1 MPDHYHSISTENR
14 DDKSGSETLDFGQ
27 ETGSAAPRKLP
38 ERVSRYRLERLLG
51 EGGFGLVFLAY
62 DEKLHRNVAV
72 KVPHAYLVSS
82 PEDAERYLTEARNVA
97 NLDHP
102 NIVPVYDVGSTEEF
116 PCFVVSK
123 FIDGQT
129 LAAEFRRKR
138 AIWRQASEL
147 IATIA
152 EALHYAHKE
161 GLVHRDVKPGNIMI
175 DHAGKPFVV
184 DFGLALREEDVG
196 EGPRYAG
203 TPAYMSPE
211 QARGEGHRVDGR
223 TDIFSL
229 GVVLYELL
237 IGRLPFDGRTPDELM
252 ENITSQEARP
262 PRQYD
267 ETIPRE
273 LDRIC
278 LKALAKRAS
287 ERYSTA
293 RDMAEDLRL
302 FLAEQAEPWLATPAT
317 QIHYR
322 QTLGPVDSTSSLHET
337 VKIVPKGLRSFDEH
351 DADFFLELLPGPRDR
366 DGLPESL
373 RFWKTWIEETDPDK
387 TAPVGLIYGPSGCGK
402 SSLVKAGLLPRLSG
416 QVIAV
421 YIEATPNETE
431 TRLQNGIR
439 KRCRELPD
447 NLGLRDSLAAVRQGQ
462 ALPEGTKLL
471 IVIDQF
477 EQWLHARRDDENT
490 ALVQALRQCDGRR
503 VRCVVMVR
511 DDFWMAATRFMRAL
525 EVRLLESH
533 NSAAVDLFDLVHAR
547 KVLASFG
554 RAFGRLSEDGPIR
567 SKDQSNFLKEAV
579 SGLAQDGRVVCVR
592 LALFAE
598 MMKGKPWT
606 RATLSEAGGT
616 RGVGLTFL
624 EENFSAATAL
634 PERRFHQ
641 TAARAVL
648 KALLPE
654 SGTDIKGHMR
664 SYAELLEASGYSGRR
679 AEFDDLMRVLD
690 AELRLITPTDPQGK
704 DEGGRM
710 KDETGR
716 TNDEEPGQPSAGHG
730 SDSSFILHPS
740 SFRYYQLTHDYLVH
754 SLRDW
759 LTRKERETRRGRARL
774 RLVERSLLWNS
785 KPENRFLP
793 SVWEWA
799 NIRLFTSKKDWTE
812 PERAM
817 MRRAGQRHSLIGLAV
832 AGLIALG
839 VWGALEARGDL
850 QASGIVASLKTAS
863 TAEVPSIIKQLR
875 GSRRWAD
882 PQLRRQL
889 RESESSS
896 REYLH
901 ASLALLPDD
910 PSQVD
915 YLCGRLLSASP
926 AELPVLRAALLPYQ
940 SRVAPEIWPVLSSAK
955 PGDNSLLPAAGAL
968 ALYAPADP
976 RLAQCQERI
985 AQALVGTNP
994 LYLGLWT
1001 ESLRPMRSL
1010 LTAPLAVIFRDTR
1023 RSESERTLAANVLAD
1038 YAADNPGLVAD
1049 LVMDADAGAFS
1060 TLLAAAE
1067 RQSATTVPVFLAA
1080 IAEPG
1085 LLSGNE
1091 GGSEDDKDRRAARA
1105 ARAAVAVVS
1114 MDRSEHVLPLLRHRA
1129 DPRLRSNLINWLHP
1143 LGADPRVLAAEL
1155 ARLATVTP
1163 PAPASGRQPMDAILF
1178 DPETSMQRG
1187 LILALGNYGIHD
1199 LPPESSEQLVAL
1211 LLDQY
1216 RNNPDAGIHSAAEW
1230 TLSRWQQQA
1239 KLRKLD
1245 SELMKIGNRP
1255 GHRWFLNRQGQT
1267 FALIDGPVEFHMGSS
1282 PAEPDHL
1289 DDELLHRRI
1298 IGRRFTISTKEVT
1311 VEQYE
1316 RFLKENPG
1324 VGAANNRRFSPD
1336 PRGPVSAPSWYDTA
1350 AYCNWLSRMENL
1362 PECYEP
1368 NPKRQYAEGM
1378 RIRADALERVGYRL
1392 PTEAEWEYA
1401 CRAGAV
1407 TSRYYGGSV
1416 SLLSRYGFWIQR
1428 SEGRAWPCGTLQP
1441 NDLGLFDI
1449 LGNVYEWCL
1458 DRKSDYKPSNE
1469 GVIVDQI
1476 TAATTVS
1483 DTTPHILRG
1492 GGFVD
1497 VPSHVRSAQRSW
1509 NLPFNR
1515 LGVYGFRVARTC
1527 P

>member
-1 MPDHYHSISTENR
+1 MPDHYLNISTENR
-14 DDKSGSETLDFGQ
+14 EHESGSETLDLGQ
-27 ETGSAAPRKLP
+27 ETGSADSRKLP
-38 ERVSRYRLERLLG
+38 ERISRYRVERLLG

-72 KVPHAYLVSS
+72 KVPHAQLVSS
-82 PEDAERYLTEARNVA
+82 PEDAELYLTEARTVA

-102 NIVPVYDVGSTEEF
+102 NIVPVYDVGSTDEF

-138 AIWRQASEL
+138 ANYRQAAEL

-161 GLVHRDVKPGNIMI
+161 GLVHRDVKPGNIMV
-175 DHAGKPFVV
+175 DQAGKPFVV

-196 EGPRYAG
+196 KGPRYAG

-211 QARGEGHRVDGR
+211 QAWGEGHRVDGR

-237 IGRLPFDGRTPDELM
+237 IGRLPFDGRTREELM

-262 PRQYD
+262 PRQHD

-293 RDMAEDLRL
+293 RDMAEDLRH
-302 FLAEQAEPWLATPAT
+302 FLAEQAESCLATPAT
-317 QIHYR
+317 QIHNR
-322 QTLGPVDSTSSLHET
+322 PALGPGDFTSSLPGA

-366 DGLPESL
+366 DGLPDSL

-439 KRCRELPD
+439 KRCRELPE
-447 NLGLRDSLAAVRQGQ
+447 NLGLRDSLAALRQGQ
-462 ALPEGTKLL
+462 VLPEGTKLL
-471 IVIDQF
+471 VIIDQF

-490 ALVQALRQCDGRR
+490 ALVQALRQCDGHR
-503 VRCVVMVR
+503 VQCVLMVR
-511 DDFWMAATRFMRAL
+511 DDFWMAATRFMHAL
-525 EVRLLESH
+525 EVRLLEGQ

-567 SKDQSNFLKEAV
+567 SRDESIFLKEAV
-579 SGLAQDGRVVCVR
+579 FGLAQDGKVVCVR

-606 RATLSEAGGT
+606 RATLSEVGGT

-634 PERRFHQ
+634 PEHRLHQ
-641 TAARAVL
+641 KAARAVL

-664 SYAELLEASGYSGRR
+664 SYAELLEASGYSSRR
-679 AEFDDLMRVLD
+679 AEFDDLIRVLD
-690 AELRLITPTDPQGK
+690 AELRLITPTDPEGVEGGK
-704 DEGGRM
+704 DATSKLDAAE
-710 KDETGR
+710 K
-716 TNDEEPGQPSAGHG
+716 
-730 SDSSFILHPS
+730 
-740 SFRYYQLTHDYLVH
+740 YYQLTHDYLVH

-799 NIRLFTSKKDWTE
+799 NIRLFTSTKDWTE

-817 MRRAGQRHSLIGLAV
+817 MRRAGRRHSLIGLAV
-832 AGLIALG
+832 LGLIAL
-839 VWGALEARGDL
+839 VAWGAFEARGDL
-850 QASGIVASLKTAS
+850 QASGIVTSLKTAS
-863 TAEVPSIIKQLR
+863 TAEVPSIIKQLS

-882 PQLRRQL
+882 PQLHRQL

-915 YLCGRLLSASP
+915 YLCGRLLSASS

-940 SRVAPEIWPVLSSAK
+940 SRVAPKIWSVLSSAK
-955 PGDNSLLPAAGAL
+955 PGEHALLPAAGAL
-968 ALYAPADP
+968 AIYAPADP
-976 RLAQCQERI
+976 RLAQYRERI

-1001 ESLRPMRSL
+1001 ESLRPVRSL
-1010 LTAPLAVIFRDTR
+1010 LTGPLAAIFRDAQ
-1023 RSESERTLAANVLAD
+1023 RSESERTLAADVLAD
-1038 YAADNPGLVAD
+1038 YAGDDPGLVAD
-1049 LVMDADAGAFS
+1049 LVMDADARAFS
-1060 TLLAAAE
+1060 TLLAIAE
-1067 RQSATTVPVFLAA
+1067 RQAATTVPIFLAE
-1080 IAEPG
+1080 IAEPAMP
-1085 LLSGNE
+1085 SGNE
-1091 GGSEDDKDRRAARA
+1091 GGSEDDKDRRAARQ
-1105 ARAAVAVVS
+1105 ARAAVALVC
-1114 MDRSEHVLPLLRHRA
+1114 MDRSKHALPLLRHRA
-1129 DPRLRSNLINWLHP
+1129 DPRLRSNLINWLQP
-1143 LGADPRVLAAEL
+1143 LGADLRRLAAEL
-1155 ARLATVTP
+1155 GRLAAVTR
-1163 PAPASGRQPMDAILF
+1163 PAPASRRRPMDAILF

-1187 LILALGNYGIHD
+1187 LILALGNYGIND
-1199 LPPESSEQLVAL
+1199 VPPELSEQLVIS
-1211 LLDQY
+1211 LLDLYQ
-1216 RNNPDAGIHSAAEW
+1216 NNPDAGIHGAAEW

-1239 KLRKLD
+1239 ELRKID
-1245 SELMKIGNRP
+1245 SALMKIGNRP
-1255 GHRWFLNRQGQT
+1255 DHRWFLNRQGQT
-1267 FALIDGPVEFHMGSS
+1267 FARIDGPVEFRMGSP

-1298 IGRRFTISTKEVT
+1298 IGRRFAIGTKEVT

-1336 PRGPVSAPSWYDTA
+1336 PRGPVSTPSWYDTA

-1368 NPKRQYAEGM
+1368 NPKGKYAEGM
-1378 RIRADALERVGYRL
+1378 RIRADALERMGYRL

-1401 CRAGAV
+1401 CRAGALS
-1407 TSRYYGGSV
+1407 SRYYGVSV
-1416 SLLSRYGFWIQR
+1416 SLLSRYGFCILA
-1428 SEGRAWPCGTLQP
+1428 SEGRAWPCGSLEP

-1458 DRKSDYKPSNE
+1458 DRRSDYKPAND
-1469 GVIVDQI
+1469 GAIVDLI
-1476 TAATTVS
+1476 TAAMTVS

-1515 LGVYGFRVARTC
+1515 LGVYGFRLARTC
-1527 P
+1527 L